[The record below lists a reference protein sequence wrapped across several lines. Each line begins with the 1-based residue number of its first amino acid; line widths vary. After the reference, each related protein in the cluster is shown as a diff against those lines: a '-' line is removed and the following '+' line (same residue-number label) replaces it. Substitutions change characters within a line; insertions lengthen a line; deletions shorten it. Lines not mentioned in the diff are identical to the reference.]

1 MTSISNTD
9 SSNRLKFKVLLI
21 PILIEQFFGLLLSNI
36 DVLMLSQYSDH
47 AVAAVGMSNQMLGIA
62 FMLTGIITIGCSIQL
77 YQMHKEKHF
86 QQVTKVIN
94 HIFYLTLSLSIVV
107 SIVFWVFGRQLLQL
121 MQTPEELIDSAYQYL
136 TIVGVSLVFQSMIS
150 SISTV
155 LRSFANIKL
164 VMYISV
170 TINVINIIGNYLV
183 LNTSFSL
190 LGKGIEGVAYSTLIA
205 RVIGSIVIVL
215 YFISKYKLYR
225 SALLKIKLTRGTTKS
240 ILKLGFPSAME
251 NISYNSSQTIITAII
266 ATLGAIMVT
275 TKIYASTI
283 SLIIFAVAASISTAN
298 QIIVG
303 KMIGQN
309 NKEDAA
315 KYTKIVLRNS
325 FFVAIILA
333 LLIAIFGE
341 NIIRLFT
348 ANEEIIRQVKILLW
362 LGLLLEPA
370 RTLNEILVGAI
381 NVAGEV
387 KYPTYLNIIV
397 TYIFVVPVCILLS
410 KYMNLGLNGI
420 WLIFI
425 IDEWVRAI
433 LLLVY
438 WNKGKWK
445 KIKVISD

>member
-36 DVLMLSQYSDH
+36 DVLMLSQYSDQ

-86 QQVTKVIN
+86 QQVSKVIN
-94 HIFYLTLSLSIVV
+94 HIFYLTLFLSIVV

-121 MQTPEELIDSAYQYL
+121 MQTPDELIDSAYQYL

-170 TINVINIIGNYLV
+170 MINIINIIGNYLV

-215 YFISKYKLYR
+215 YFITKYKLYR
-225 SALLKIKLTRGTTKS
+225 SALLKINLTRGTTKS

-315 KYTKIVLRNS
+315 KYTKIVLQNS

-333 LLIAIFGE
+333 LFIAIFGE
-341 NIIRLFT
+341 SIIRLFT

-438 WNKGKWK
+438 WNNGNWK

>member
-1 MTSISNTD
+1 
-9 SSNRLKFKVLLI
+9 
-21 PILIEQFFGLLLSNI
+21 
-36 DVLMLSQYSDH
+36 
-47 AVAAVGMSNQMLGIA
+47 
-62 FMLTGIITIGCSIQL
+62 
-77 YQMHKEKHF
+77 
-86 QQVTKVIN
+86 
-94 HIFYLTLSLSIVV
+94 
-107 SIVFWVFGRQLLQL
+107 
-121 MQTPEELIDSAYQYL
+121 MQTPDELIDSAYQYL

-170 TINVINIIGNYLV
+170 TINMINIIGNYLV

-225 SALLKIKLTRGTTKS
+225 SALLKIKLTRATTKS

-266 ATLGAIMVT
+266 ATLGAIVVT

-315 KYTKIVLRNS
+315 KYTKKVLQNS
-325 FFVAIILA
+325 FIVAIILA
-333 LLIAIFGE
+333 LLIAVFGE
-341 NIIRLFT
+341 SIIKLFT
-348 ANEEIIRQVKILLW
+348 SNEEIIRQIKILLW

-410 KYMNLGLNGI
+410 NYMNLGLNGI

>member
-94 HIFYLTLSLSIVV
+94 HIFYLTLFLSIVV
-107 SIVFWVFGRQLLQL
+107 SIVFWVFGRHLLQL
-121 MQTPEELIDSAYQYL
+121 MQTPDELIDSAYQYL

-170 TINVINIIGNYLV
+170 TINMINIIGNYLV

-225 SALLKIKLTRGTTKS
+225 SALLKIKLTRATTKS

-266 ATLGAIMVT
+266 ATLGAIVVT

-315 KYTKIVLRNS
+315 KYTKKVLQNS
-325 FFVAIILA
+325 FIVAIILA
-333 LLIAIFGE
+333 LLIAVFGE
-341 NIIRLFT
+341 SIIKLFT
-348 ANEEIIRQVKILLW
+348 SNEEIIRQVKILLW

-410 KYMNLGLNGI
+410 NYMNLGLNGI